1 MDWYLK
7 ERAEVNNL
15 HWKLQEFLSCQ
26 EKSFKLMTALV
37 KQLGRRGAPPST
49 FPFHSYIIYSYSLF
63 IAYRLMFKV
72 YCQFVIVMSE
82 LKKIPT
88 LVYIFICIFL
98 TKVVRA
104 EASARWLT
112 RPTLSTLTLI
122 NYPAFLGNP
131 EWKVVFTSLLKLE
144 SHQIVSN
151 YLSTFLY

>member
-1 MDWYLK
+1 MIFKGASRSKQSSVEITRIFIMSRK
-7 ERAEVNNL
+7 EFQIDDCFGKTIGKE
-15 HWKLQEFLSCQ
+15 
-26 EKSFKLMTALV
+26 
-37 KQLGRRGAPPST
+37 GAPPST

-63 IAYRLMFKV
+63 IAYKLMFKV

-82 LKKIPT
+82 FKKIPT

-98 TKVVRA
+98 TNVVRA

-131 EWKVVFTSLLKLE
+131 E
-144 SHQIVSN
+144 
-151 YLSTFLY
+151 